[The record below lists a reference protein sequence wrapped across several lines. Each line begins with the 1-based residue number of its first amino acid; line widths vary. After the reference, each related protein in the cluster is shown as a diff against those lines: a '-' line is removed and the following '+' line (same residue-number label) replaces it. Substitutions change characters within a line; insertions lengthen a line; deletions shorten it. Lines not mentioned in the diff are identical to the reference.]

1 VIGAMAG
8 EIKPLI
14 ELLGARKTRNGDW
27 SKGNIKICHSGVAKV
42 NAAITAQRAIDTYK
56 PKFILNIGISGAL
69 DPSLKIGE
77 IVVCGAFSYHD
88 VAPDEIFANHPTL
101 GGERKADEKLAEKAL
116 AACKTLGFLYRTGKA
131 VSGDQII
138 FDANHAKKLFEKGGT
153 VVDMESGA
161 LSHTCL
167 VNQVPFCAVRA
178 VSDFAD
184 ENALSEMERQEHI
197 LAVKLARVAMEM
209 LYESRITI
217 K

>member
-1 VIGAMAG
+1 MENIVVIGAMMG

-14 ELLGARKTRNGDW
+14 ELLGARKTRSGDW
-27 SKGNIKICHSGVAKV
+27 SAGNIKICHSGIAKV

-56 PKFILNIGISGAL
+56 PKYILNIGISGGL
-69 DPSLKIGE
+69 DSSLEIGE

-101 GGERKADEKLAEKAL
+101 GGERKADEKLVEKAV
-116 AACKTLGFLYRTGKA
+116 AACKMLGFTYRMGKA
-131 VSGDQII
+131 VSGDQIVT
-138 FDANHAKKLFEKGGT
+138 DAGYAKRLFEKGGA

-161 LSHTCL
+161 LAHACH
-167 VNQVPFCAVRA
+167 VNKVPFCAVRA

-184 ENALSEMERQEHI
+184 ENALSEMERQEHK
-197 LAVKLARVAMEM
+197 LAVKLAQVAEE
-209 LYESRITI
+209 LI

>member
-1 VIGAMAG
+1 MENIVIIGAMMG

-14 ELLGARKTRNGDW
+14 ELLGAKKTRSGDW

-42 NAAITAQRAIDTYK
+42 NAAITAQRAIDIYK

-69 DPSLKIGE
+69 DPSLAIGE

-101 GGERKADEKLAEKAL
+101 GGERKADEKLAEKAD
-116 AACKTLGFLYRTGKA
+116 AACKALGFTYRTGKA

-138 FDANHAKKLFEKGGT
+138 FDAGHAKKLFEKGG
-153 VVDMESGA
+153 VIVDMESGA
-161 LSHTCL
+161 LAHACHI
-167 VNQVPFCAVRA
+167 NKVPFCAVRA

-184 ENALSEMERQEHI
+184 ENALAEMERQEHI
-197 LAVKLARVAMEM
+197 LAVKLAEIAAEM
-209 LYESRITI
+209 I

>member
-1 VIGAMAG
+1 MENIVIIGAMAG
-8 EIKPLI
+8 EIRPLI
-14 ELLGARKTRNGDW
+14 DLLGARKTKNGDW

-69 DPSLKIGE
+69 DPSLAIGE

-88 VAPDEIFANHPTL
+88 VAPDEVFANHPTL
-101 GGERKADEKLAEKAL
+101 GGERKADEKLVEKAA
-116 AACKTLGFLYRTGKA
+116 AACITLGLSYRTGKA

-138 FDANHAKKLFEKGGT
+138 FDANYAKKLFEKGG
-153 VVDMESGA
+153 VIVDMESGA
-161 LSHTCL
+161 LAHACH
-167 VNQVPFCAVRA
+167 VNKIPFCAVRA

-197 LAVKLARVAMEM
+197 LAVKLAQVAAK
-209 LYESRITI
+209 II
-217 K
+217 A

>member
-1 VIGAMAG
+1 MENIVIIGAMMV

-27 SKGNIKICHSGVAKV
+27 SAGNIKICHSGVAKV

-56 PKFILNIGISGAL
+56 PNFILNIGISGGL
-69 DPSLKIGE
+69 DPALVIGE

-101 GGERKADEKLAEKAL
+101 GGERKADEKLIEKAV
-116 AACKTLGFLYRTGKA
+116 AACKTLNIPYRTGKA

-138 FDANHAKKLFEKGGT
+138 INADYSKRLFEKGGII
-153 VVDMESGA
+153 VDMESGA
-161 LSHTCL
+161 LAHACH
-167 VNQVPFCAVRA
+167 VNKVPFCAVRA

-184 ENALSEMERQEHI
+184 ENALSEMERQEHV
-197 LAVKLARVAMEM
+197 LAVKLAQVAIGI
-209 LYESRITI
+209 L

>member
-1 VIGAMAG
+1 MENIVIIGAMMG

-14 ELLGARKTRNGDW
+14 ELLGAKKTRNGDW

-42 NAAITAQRAIDTYK
+42 NAAITAQRAIDTYN

-88 VAPDEIFANHPTL
+88 IAPDEIFANHPTL
-101 GGERKADEKLAEKAL
+101 GGERKADEKLVEKAVT
-116 AACKTLGFLYRTGKA
+116 ACKGLGFVYRTGKA

-138 FDANHAKKLFEKGGT
+138 VNAEHSKRLFEKGGII
-153 VVDMESGA
+153 VDMESGA
-161 LSHTCL
+161 LAHACH

-197 LAVKLARVAMEM
+197 LAVKLAQIAAE
-209 LYESRITI
+209 II